1 MKKSYLGILFLLF
14 TFLLVACSNET
25 EKEPNV
31 SEVEDVKNSDD
42 EKVKKAI
49 PLSDEQIKDIIINNL
64 DQMESSIQKDFD
76 ESLMP
81 IDENTFSEGE
91 SNTETESIVDKT
103 KKDFE
108 NLVATDILD
117 EWVRHYLYSAYIS
130 YHKEYLNTDD
140 IQTRFEVLNQSDDN
154 FEISFINLE
163 SNGGLSYIAGTQHL
177 FYIKENGHWLL
188 HDMEFFNPDVKPLDL
203 TFKDLKEYYS
213 QFNEDNI
220 KFEAIEETNVNG
232 EKYLIYKL
240 GDEYYARNATD
251 STYNY
256 EIIELYN

>member
-14 TFLLVACSNET
+14 TFLLIACSNET

-42 EKVKKAI
+42 EKVQKAI
-49 PLSDEQIKDIIINNL
+49 PMSDEQIKEIIINNL

-81 IDENTFSEGE
+81 IDENTFAEGE
-91 SNTETESIVDKT
+91 SNTETEDIVEKT

-108 NLVATDILD
+108 NLVATDTLD

-140 IQTRFEVLNQSDDN
+140 IQTRFEVLNQSNDK

-177 FYIKENGHWLL
+177 FYIKENGHWVLQ
-188 HDMEFFNPDVKPLDL
+188 DREFFNPDVKPLDL
-203 TFKDLKEYYS
+203 TFKDLNEYYS
-213 QFNEDNI
+213 QFDEDNI

-232 EKYLIYKL
+232 ENYLIYKL

-251 STYNY
+251 SMYNY
-256 EIIELYN
+256 EIVELYN